1 MSKLVIAEKP
11 SVGKTIA
18 SVLGADKR
26 QDGFC
31 EGNGYVVTWCFG
43 FLSEFSEPEAYDEK
57 YGKWRFDDLPIQPD
71 VWQYTV
77 MRDKK
82 QQLDR
87 IAALANRSDV
97 TELVNACDAGREGER
112 IFRNVYAL
120 IHCSK
125 PVSRLWISS
134 MEDEAIRRGFDD
146 LKPGSDYDNLSFAA
160 DCRAKADWL
169 VGINATRLFSVL
181 YHRTLNVG
189 RVMSP
194 TLALIVQREAEIDG
208 FKAEPFYTVNL
219 DFGDY
224 RAASEKFKAK
234 ETAEEVLRK
243 CEGQAAVVR
252 SVEQKEKT
260 EKAPALYDLTT
271 LQRDANRILGFTAQ
285 QTLDYVQ
292 ALYEKKRCTYPRT
305 DSRFLTDDMKSI
317 VPVIALNASLICN
330 LSIPSPYITGQV
342 CNSKKVSDHH
352 AIVPTKGSAKVGLE
366 ELPAGELE
374 ILKLIARR
382 VLVSLSEA
390 HRYLETTVVMDC
402 GGSTFTAKGKQVL
415 SPGWRQYEKPEDN
428 SSALPDT
435 SEGMELSFVDATLK
449 EGKTT
454 PPKRYTEDTLL
465 AAMET
470 AGSKEMPEDA
480 ERKGLGTPATRAE
493 TLEKL
498 VSTGFVERK
507 KNKKSISLVPSHSGI
522 SLVTVLPEQLQSPL
536 LTAEW
541 EYRLKEVERGELPP
555 EQFLDGISDMVATL
569 VQTYQPVLGAEVL
582 FPSGRTVVG
591 KCPRCGSD
599 VTESKKGYFCE
610 RNDCRF
616 GLWRDNRFLAGK
628 KISLNKKVVS
638 ALLKDGRTFISG
650 IYSERTGKN
659 FDADLLMQDDGNK
672 TSFSFEFKR
681 EGKHEAVTGRT

>member
-11 SVGKTIA
+11 SMGKTIA

-57 YGKWRFDDLPIQPD
+57 YGKWRFEDLPIRPD

-120 IHCSK
+120 IHCGK

-305 DSRFLTDDMKSI
+305 DSRYLTDDMEST
-317 VPVIALNASLICN
+317 VPAIALNASLICN
-330 LSIPSPYITGQV
+330 LSIPSPYITGQI

-352 AIVPTKGSAKVGLE
+352 AIVPTTGSTKVGLD

-382 VLVSLSEA
+382 VLVSLNEA

-428 SSALPDT
+428 SSAIPDI
-435 SEGMELSFVDATLK
+435 SEGMELSFVDAALK

-628 KISLNKKVVS
+628 KINLNKKVVS

-659 FDADLLMQDDGNK
+659 FDADLMMQDDGNK

>member
-11 SVGKTIA
+11 SVGKSIA

-194 TLALIVQREAEIDG
+194 TLALLVQRETEIDG
-208 FKAEPFYTVNL
+208 FKEKPFYIVDL

-234 ETAEEVLRK
+234 ETAEELLRK

-305 DSRFLTDDMKSI
+305 DSRYLTDDMERT
-317 VPVIALNASLICN
+317 VPAIALNASLICN
-330 LSIPSPYITGQV
+330 LSIPSPYMTGQI

-352 AIVPTKGSAKVGLE
+352 AIVPTTGSAKVGLD
-366 ELPAGELE
+366 ELPVGELE

-402 GGSTFTAKGKQVL
+402 GGRTFTAKGKQVL
-415 SPGWRQYEKPEDN
+415 SLGWRQYEKPEDN
-428 SSALPDT
+428 SSALPDI
-435 SEGMELSFVDATLK
+435 SEGMELPFVNAALK

-628 KISLNKKVVS
+628 KINLNKKVVS

>member
-11 SVGKTIA
+11 SVGKSIA

-57 YGKWRFDDLPIQPD
+57 YGKWRFDDLPIRPD

-194 TLALIVQREAEIDG
+194 TLALLVQRETEIDG
-208 FKAEPFYTVNL
+208 FKEKPFYIVDL

-234 ETAEEVLRK
+234 ETAEELLRK

-305 DSRFLTDDMKSI
+305 DSRYLTDDMEST
-317 VPVIALNASLICN
+317 VPAIALNASLICN
-330 LSIPSPYITGQV
+330 LSIPSPYMTGQI

-352 AIVPTKGSAKVGLE
+352 AIVPTTGSAKVGLD
-366 ELPAGELE
+366 ELPVGELE

-402 GGSTFTAKGKQVL
+402 GGRTFTAKGKQVL
-415 SPGWRQYEKPEDN
+415 SLGWRQYEKPEDN
-428 SSALPDT
+428 SSALPDI
-435 SEGMELSFVDATLK
+435 SEGMELPFVNAALK

-628 KISLNKKVVS
+628 KINLNKKVVS

>member
-11 SVGKTIA
+11 SMGKTIA
-18 SVLGADKR
+18 SVLRADKR

-31 EGNGYVVTWCFG
+31 VGNGYVVTWCFG

-57 YGKWRFDDLPIQPD
+57 YGKWRFDDLPIRPD

-120 IHCSK
+120 IHCGK

-146 LKPGSDYDNLSFAA
+146 LKPGTDYDNLSFAA

-219 DFGDY
+219 DFGNY
-224 RAASEKFKAK
+224 RATSEKFKEK
-234 ETAEEVLRK
+234 ETAEEVRRK
-243 CEGQAAVVR
+243 CEGQPAVVR

-260 EKAPALYDLTT
+260 EKAPSLYDLTT

-305 DSRFLTDDMKSI
+305 DSRYLTDDMKDT
-317 VPVIALNASLICN
+317 VPAIALNASLICN
-330 LSIPSPYITGQV
+330 LSIPRPCITGQI
-342 CNSKKVSDHH
+342 CNSKNVSDHH
-352 AIVPTKGSAKVGLE
+352 AIVPTTGSAKVGLE

-415 SPGWRQYEKPEDN
+415 ASGWRQYEKAEEN
-428 SSALPDT
+428 SSILSDV
-435 SEGMELSFVDATLK
+435 SGGMELPVADAALK

-507 KNKKSISLVPSHSGI
+507 KNKKTISLVPSHSGI

-541 EYRLKEVERGELPP
+541 EYRLKEVERGELAP
-555 EQFLDGISDMVATL
+555 EAFMTGISDMVTTL

-628 KISLNKKVVS
+628 KINLNKKVVS

-681 EGKHEAVTGRT
+681 EEKHEAATGRT

>member
-11 SVGKTIA
+11 SMGKTIA

-57 YGKWRFDDLPIQPD
+57 YGKWRFEDLPIRPD

-305 DSRFLTDDMKSI
+305 DSRYLTDDMEST
-317 VPVIALNASLICN
+317 VPAIALNASLICN
-330 LSIPSPYITGQV
+330 LSIPSPYITGQI

-352 AIVPTKGSAKVGLE
+352 AIVPTTGSTKVGLD

-382 VLVSLSEA
+382 VLVSLNEA

-428 SSALPDT
+428 SSAIPDI
-435 SEGMELSFVDATLK
+435 SEGMELSFVDAALK

-628 KISLNKKVVS
+628 KINLNKKVVS

-659 FDADLLMQDDGNK
+659 FDADLMMQDDGNK

>member
-11 SVGKTIA
+11 SMGKTIA

-57 YGKWRFDDLPIQPD
+57 YGKWRFDDLPIRPD

-224 RAASEKFKAK
+224 RAASEKLKAK

-305 DSRFLTDDMKSI
+305 DSRYLTDDMEST
-317 VPVIALNASLICN
+317 VPAIALNASLICN
-330 LSIPSPYITGQV
+330 LSIPSPYIIGQI

-352 AIVPTKGSAKVGLE
+352 AIVPTTGSTKVGLD

-382 VLVSLSEA
+382 VLVSLNEA

-428 SSALPDT
+428 SSALPDI
-435 SEGMELSFVDATLK
+435 SEGMELSFVDAALK

-628 KISLNKKVVS
+628 KINLNKKVVS

>member
-11 SVGKTIA
+11 SMGKTIA

-57 YGKWRFDDLPIQPD
+57 YGKWRFDDLPIRPD

-224 RAASEKFKAK
+224 RAASEKLKAK

-305 DSRFLTDDMKSI
+305 DSRYLTDDMVST
-317 VPVIALNASLICN
+317 VPAIALSASLICN
-330 LSIPSPYITGQV
+330 LSIPSPYITGPI

-352 AIVPTKGSAKVGLE
+352 AIVPTTGSKKVGLD

-428 SSALPDT
+428 SSALPDI
-435 SEGMELSFVDATLK
+435 SEGMELPFVDAALK

-541 EYRLKEVERGELPP
+541 EYRLKEVERGELSP

-628 KISLNKKVVS
+628 KINLNKKVVS

-681 EGKHEAVTGRT
+681 EGKHEAATGRT

>member
-57 YGKWRFDDLPIQPD
+57 YGKWRFDDLPIRPN

-120 IHCSK
+120 IHCGK

-219 DFGDY
+219 DFGNY

-234 ETAEEVLRK
+234 ETAEKVRRK

-305 DSRFLTDDMKSI
+305 DSRYLTDDMEST
-317 VPVIALNASLICN
+317 VPAIALNASLICN
-330 LSIPSPYITGQV
+330 LSIPSPYITGQI
-342 CNSKKVSDHH
+342 CNDKKVSDHH
-352 AIVPTKGSAKVGLE
+352 ALVPTTGSAKVGLE

-382 VLVSLSEA
+382 VLVSLNEA
-390 HRYLETTVVMDC
+390 HRYLETTVVIDC

-415 SPGWRQYEKPEDN
+415 SLGWRQYEKPEDN
-428 SSALPDT
+428 SSALPDI
-435 SEGMELSFVDATLK
+435 SEGMELSVVNAALK

-454 PPKRYTEDTLL
+454 PPKRYTEEICCSSGMWIAPT
-465 AAMET
+465 ERRNT
-470 AGSKEMPEDA
+470 A
-480 ERKGLGTPATRAE
+480 
-493 TLEKL
+493 
-498 VSTGFVERK
+498 
-507 KNKKSISLVPSHSGI
+507 
-522 SLVTVLPEQLQSPL
+522 
-536 LTAEW
+536 
-541 EYRLKEVERGELPP
+541 
-555 EQFLDGISDMVATL
+555 
-569 VQTYQPVLGAEVL
+569 
-582 FPSGRTVVG
+582 
-591 KCPRCGSD
+591 
-599 VTESKKGYFCE
+599 
-610 RNDCRF
+610 
-616 GLWRDNRFLAGK
+616 
-628 KISLNKKVVS
+628 
-638 ALLKDGRTFISG
+638 
-650 IYSERTGKN
+650 
-659 FDADLLMQDDGNK
+659 
-672 TSFSFEFKR
+672 
-681 EGKHEAVTGRT
+681 

>member
-11 SVGKTIA
+11 SVGKSIA

-57 YGKWRFDDLPIQPD
+57 YGKWRFDDLPIRPD

-87 IAALANRSDV
+87 IATLANRSDV

-120 IHCSK
+120 IYCSK

-219 DFGDY
+219 DFGNY

-234 ETAEEVLRK
+234 ETAEELLSK

-305 DSRFLTDDMKSI
+305 DSRYLTDDMEST
-317 VPVIALNASLICN
+317 VPAIALNASLICN
-330 LSIPSPYITGQV
+330 LSIPSPYITGQI

-352 AIVPTKGSAKVGLE
+352 AIIPTTGSAKVKLE

-415 SPGWRQYEKPEDN
+415 SLGWRQYEKPEDN
-428 SSALPDT
+428 SSALPDI
-435 SEGMELSFVDATLK
+435 SEGMELPFVDAALK

-454 PPKRYTEDTLL
+454 PPKQYTEDTLL

-541 EYRLKEVERGELPP
+541 EYRLKEVERGELSP

-628 KISLNKKVVS
+628 KINLNKKVVS

>member
-11 SVGKTIA
+11 SMGKTIA

-57 YGKWRFDDLPIQPD
+57 YGKWRFEDLPIRPD

-120 IHCSK
+120 IHCGK

-305 DSRFLTDDMKSI
+305 DSRYLTDDMEST
-317 VPVIALNASLICN
+317 VPAIALNASLICN
-330 LSIPSPYITGQV
+330 LSIPSPYITGQI

-352 AIVPTKGSAKVGLE
+352 AIVPTTGSTKVGLD

-415 SPGWRQYEKPEDN
+415 SLGWRQYEKPEDN
-428 SSALPDT
+428 SSALPDI
-435 SEGMELSFVDATLK
+435 SEGMELPFVNAALK

-507 KNKKSISLVPSHSGI
+507 KNRKSISLVPSHSGI

-541 EYRLKEVERGELPP
+541 EYRLKEVERGELSP
-555 EQFLDGISDMVATL
+555 EQFLDGISDMIATL

-628 KISLNKKVVS
+628 KINLNKKVVS

-681 EGKHEAVTGRT
+681 EGKHEAATGRT